1 MHFKRGKV
9 GFTMTEKHFKQGEVI
24 FREGEQG
31 ESLYYVVEGSV
42 GIYADYGEA
51 GEQLLTTLKKDDCF
65 GEMAVIEA
73 YPRSATAVALDPVTA
88 FEVSSGEI
96 NEYFKK
102 EPEMVT
108 EIMRHLSSRIRELTK
123 DYTEVS
129 ATIEE
134 LTPGDSSAR
143 SESLLE
149 KIRKFAKVASSRKSV
164 SNIESVESARRIT
177 AVAHSEGYTGSV
189 ENFSKGTVIFKE
201 GETGNCMYDIHYGTV
216 GVYKGYGTA
225 DEKLLTKLST
235 NNFFG
240 EMGMLDAER
249 RSATAVVL
257 EDNTTLETIT
267 AKDLKDLFEKNP
279 PKLEMIMAHM
289 SYRLRKLTNEYVKA
303 CKLVY
308 DLSEAEASGNVS
320 DEIKDKADNYQTS
333 FYD

>member
-1 MHFKRGKV
+1 
-9 GFTMTEKHFKQGEVI
+9 MTEKHFKQGEVI

-31 ESLYYVVEGSV
+31 ESLYYVMEGTV
-42 GIYADYGEA
+42 GIYANYG
-51 GEQLLTTLKKDDCF
+51 GTDEQLLTSLKKDQCF

-73 YPRSATAVALDPVTA
+73 YPRSATAVAIDPVSA

-102 EPEMVT
+102 EPDMVI
-108 EIMRHLSSRIRELTK
+108 EIMKHLSSRIRDLTK

-129 ATIEE
+129 SALAE
-134 LTPGDSSAR
+134 LTPGEDPSAR

-149 KIRKFAKVASSRKSV
+149 KIKKFAKASSGKSV
-164 SNIESVESARRIT
+164 SDIQSVESRRKISE
-177 AVAHSEGYTGSV
+177 VAHSEGYTGDV
-189 ENFSKGTVIFKE
+189 ESFSKGTVIFKE
-201 GETGNCMYDIHYGTV
+201 GETGNCMYDIHFGSI
-216 GVYKGYGTA
+216 GIYKGYGTA
-225 DEKLLTKLST
+225 DEKLLAKLST
-235 NNFFG
+235 NSFFG
-240 EMGMLDAER
+240 EMGMLDAEE

-257 EDNTTLETIT
+257 EDDTTLETIT
-267 AKDLKDLFEKNP
+267 AGDLKDLFEKNP

-320 DEIKDKADNYQTS
+320 DEIKDKAGKYQAS